1 MAAITL
7 SEAAKQLPDGTEKAV
22 LTLYA
27 DTYHPLQALPIQPR
41 PSGVMRW
48 TLEDTLDSNV
58 GARAIGSDFTAGNG
72 TVKPY
77 SSITKAY
84 GGKIQVDDKIA
95 TEEPEAVGF
104 YKAQQIRALARKA
117 VIDLFEGAGG
127 NSWKGLRAW
136 IQSDYT
142 DQNRSTGAGAAAAIV
157 PTMALMDSTLSY
169 LDVVPGK
176 TFIYSNYTPFQVMA
190 TLARTNGAGQQ
201 NIQWMPNEFGVLTPY
216 YAGIPW
222 VVLRDGKGTDLL
234 STVETD
240 TANTGGTATSI
251 YAVTYGEE
259 MVTGFQSKAPTVL
272 APDDA
277 TNFKTSRLDWYAG
290 LAPLRPRAVV
300 RLNNVKNALS

>member
-1 MAAITL
+1 MALTL
-7 SEAAKQLPDGTEKAV
+7 SEAAKLLPDGTPKAV

-27 DTYHPLQALPIQPR
+27 DTYHPLQQLPIQER

-58 GARAIGSDFTAGNG
+58 GARAIGSDYTAGNG

-95 TEEPEAVGF
+95 TEEPEAVSF

-117 VIDLFEGAGG
+117 TIDLFEGAAGT
-127 NSWKGLRAW
+127 SWKGLRLWA
-136 IQSDYT
+136 QQDYT
-142 DQNRSTGAGAAAAIV
+142 SQDVTMGNTSGGIV
-157 PTMALMDSTLSY
+157 VTMAKMDTLLSY
-169 LDVVPGK
+169 VDVIPGR
-176 TFIYSNYTPFQVMA
+176 TFIYSNYIPFQVMA
-190 TLARTNGAGQQ
+190 TLARTNGSGQQ
-201 NIQWMPNEFGVLTPY
+201 NIQWVPNEFGVLQPT

-222 VVLRDGKGTDLL
+222 IVLRDGKGTDLL

-240 TANTGGTATSI
+240 TANTSGSACSI

-259 MVTGFQSKAPTVL
+259 MVTGFQSKPPTVL
-272 APDDA
+272 SPDDA

-290 LAPLRPRAVV
+290 VAPLKPRSFA